1 MHVCLFLTELVAN
14 SGGLSWVG
22 RLADTSRVAAADAEA
37 VGFPLGEIKQRKA
50 RRPDWDLCVHPLP
63 AVCV

>member
-1 MHVCLFLTELVAN
+1 MHVCVFLTELVAN
-14 SGGLSWVG
+14 SGGLSRVG
-22 RLADTSRVAAADAEA
+22 RFADTGRVAAADAEA

-50 RRPDWDLCVHPLP
+50 RRLDWDLCVHPLP